1 MRTDRQDY
9 KDATFEEA
17 RDAGYDVL
25 QLKYDGWW
33 ARVEIAAGRGE
44 VYSRTA
50 RLVTTITTNPNV
62 VGTFIGEYMFG
73 TQWSQDP
80 SRQGKIFLFDVWKT
94 GNTYLNT
101 YTYRDRYGVL
111 RANLPLLGSPFE
123 LVANYPILSYSEI
136 WTNKVETGEYE
147 GVVFRRRLAPVDD
160 LILRHKAVVSD
171 DVQIIG
177 FVAGEGK
184 HGGRLG
190 ALVCRTQSGVEVRVG
205 GGLDDK
211 AREDIWANQS
221 AYLGR
226 WCTIE
231 GRARFESGAL
241 RHPNF
246 ICWRPDLDSGTQS
259 SVSPDSVSS
268 GGSV

>member
-1 MRTDRQDY
+1 MQLDRQDY
-9 KDATFEEA
+9 KDATYEEA

-33 ARVEIAAGRGE
+33 ARVEIKAGKGDI
-44 VYSRTA
+44 YSRTS
-50 RLVTTITTNPNV
+50 RLVTSITTNPDV
-62 VGTFIGEYMFG
+62 DGTFIGEYMFG

-80 SRQGKIFLFDVWKT
+80 SRQGKIFLFDVWRL
-94 GNTYLNT
+94 GNTHLAT
-101 YTYRDRYGVL
+101 YTYRDRYGIL
-111 RANLPLLGSPFE
+111 RANHALLGVPFE
-123 LVANYPILSYSEI
+123 LVLNYPILSYDNVWS
-136 WTNKVETGEYE
+136 TQVESGQYE

-160 LILRHKAVVSD
+160 LILRHKITITE
-171 DVQIIG
+171 DVQIID
-177 FVAGEGK
+177 FVEGEGK
-184 HGGRLG
+184 HTGRLG
-190 ALVCRTQSGVEVRVG
+190 ALCCRTRAGVEVRVG

-246 ICWRPDLDSGTQS
+246 VCWRDDLTA
-259 SVSPDSVSS
+259 
-268 GGSV
+268 